1 MVLPLL
7 HVLPGGL
14 EVHGPLDH
22 VVVVGHGLVV
32 DREEEGLG
40 LGQPTQL
47 VEDGLEVGGEG
58 DDGVGAAALDWLV
71 GLVVQVVTVP
81 GTELEDREK
90 DGRIRNRTKKMER
103 IRNR

>member
-22 VVVVGHGLVV
+22 VVVVGHGHAV

-40 LGQPTQL
+40 LGQPAQL
-47 VEDGLEVGGEG
+47 VEDGLEVGREG
-58 DDGVGAAALDWLV
+58 DDGVGAAPLD
-71 GLVVQVVTVP
+71 GLVRLVVEVVAVP
-81 GTELEDREK
+81 GTGGGSGIGWK
-90 DGRIRNRTKKMER
+90 D
-103 IRNR
+103 